1 MDLPDLWCETTTPM
15 SRVQFSVAKLFKAF
29 FKAVEVRGESMSP
42 NYNDGDW
49 LLFRVLPA
57 KSKAKS
63 KAQELIGKVVLI
75 QRQSEFGTDF
85 IQVKRV
91 TQVSDSLSAS
101 SSSSASSAIKTEIW
115 VEGDNKGASTDSR
128 NWGALDSSEVI
139 GKLILRYR
147 RAPKK

>member
-1 MDLPDLWCETTTPM
+1 M
-15 SRVQFSVAKLFKAF
+15 SRVQFNVAKFLR
-29 FKAVEVRGESMSP
+29 AVELRGESMSP

-57 KSKAKS
+57 KSKAN
-63 KAQELIGKVVLI
+63 ELIGKVVLI

-85 IQVKRV
+85 LQVKRV
-91 TQVSDSLSAS
+91 TQVSDRNNKA
-101 SSSSASSAIKTEIW
+101 EIW

-128 NWGALDSSEVI
+128 SWGALDSSEVI